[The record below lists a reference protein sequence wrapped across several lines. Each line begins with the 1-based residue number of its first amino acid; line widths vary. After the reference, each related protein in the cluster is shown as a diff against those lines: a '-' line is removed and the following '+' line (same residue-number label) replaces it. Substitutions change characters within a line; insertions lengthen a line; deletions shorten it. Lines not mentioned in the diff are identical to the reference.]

1 MIKGR
6 NSKYNAK
13 KHEYDGIVFDSL
25 MELKFYK
32 ELKNSL
38 LDFSMQQTFELQ
50 PKFTYKGQTILPIKY
65 KCDFIVEDT
74 WVIDIKGMKTPDFK
88 LKEKMFKY
96 KYGDKYNFI
105 CLTVCPK
112 KYQAEVL
119 KDESAWWGQLGFIEN
134 SLLEKLR
141 KTSKKNGGIKCQTL
155 ENG

>member
-1 MIKGR
+1 MLNKW
-6 NSKYNAK
+6 KVY
-13 KHEYDGIVFDSL
+13 
-25 MELKFYK
+25 
-32 ELKNSL
+32 
-38 LDFSMQQTFELQ
+38 LDLNRFFVS
-50 PKFTYKGQTILPIKY
+50 
-65 KCDFIVEDT
+65 V
-74 WVIDIKGMKTPDFK
+74 VDIKGMKTPDFK

-141 KTSKKNGGIKCQTL
+141 KISKKT
-155 ENG
+155 EE